1 VRASF
6 EAGYRLG
13 RDKAFDDSR
22 LRAQLAVAQR
32 EAGMYRTSVQVRRAL
47 AWRGPLACVST
58 APDSDAVSSSGWA
71 PRRAGRAPPGVP
83 RTRSLRARSCG
94 RIKSVAG
101 SRPPPL
107 CGLLARRGL
116 LGCGLAARASV
127 GDQHAER
134 SASRGVSRTVGTAGQ
149 HECVNSGAWR
159 RGQRPPRRAQAL
171 LQCVRQMPPG
181 VAAGPPRPPVPPA
194 PRAHARRSPATPPAG
209 PAAAERRRSPWPVG
223 THAVPVLPAPPPPVQ
238 ARPLLPARAAA
249 VAGLAARPPAPGAPV
264 ARSGPEDNMLA
275 NGGGAAA
282 GAARP
287 VLAGD
292 GGAATPYGGGGGV
305 GAGAIAGA
313 VKAREPA
320 AAGAPLANGTSVRSA
335 LALGSG
341 SAGGSYTGGGGVASG
356 GGATGTARQELADAG
371 AAPPPPHSV
380 SIGLVAG
387 APVGVGTCA
396 DAGVALHDW
405 RSGLATDAAGNVAAS
420 AGGRAPGGAGAAVA
434 PHSAGG
440 CLAAQPIDDGEAR
453 PGGADAAT
461 LLHARDTPIQAHALG
476 AARWPPY
483 TLVPVPPNGR

>member
-1 VRASF
+1 
-6 EAGYRLG
+6 
-13 RDKAFDDSR
+13 
-22 LRAQLAVAQR
+22 
-32 EAGMYRTSVQVRRAL
+32 MYRTSVQVRRAL

-249 VAGLAARPPAPGAPV
+249 VAGLAAGPPAPGALV
-264 ARSGPEDNMLA
+264 ARSGPDGNTLA
-275 NGGGAAA
+275 NSAGAAA

-287 VLAGD
+287 VLAGV
-292 GGAATPYGGGGGV
+292 GGAATPHGGGGGGM
-305 GAGAIAGA
+305 GAGASPGAAAGA

-320 AAGAPLANGTSVRSA
+320 AAVPPLANGMSVRSA
-335 LALGSG
+335 LAPGSG
-341 SAGGSYTGGGGVASG
+341 SAGGSYPGGDGVASG
-356 GGATGTARQELADAG
+356 GGTTGAARHQLAAAG
-371 AAPPPPHSV
+371 AAAPPPHSV
-380 SIGLVAG
+380 SIGLAAG
-387 APVGVGTCA
+387 APVGVGTGAGA
-396 DAGVALHDW
+396 DVALYDW
-405 RSGLATDAAGNVAAS
+405 RSGLATDAAGNGAAS

-440 CLAAQPIDDGEAR
+440 GLAAQPTGGGEAC